1 MEGCRGM
8 AGIKLREE
16 ESSNE
21 RRERQIF
28 FFFLPS
34 PCYPFCPLFNSARA
48 RIILNSSIIQG
59 GGRAAEP
66 TLTVT
71 RQ

>member
-28 FFFLPS
+28 FFLSSFSLLPFLP
-34 PCYPFCPLFNSARA
+34 PFQFGSCSYHFKFEHYS
-48 RIILNSSIIQG
+48 
-59 GGRAAEP
+59 GRGP
-66 TLTVT
+66 GC
-71 RQ
+71 